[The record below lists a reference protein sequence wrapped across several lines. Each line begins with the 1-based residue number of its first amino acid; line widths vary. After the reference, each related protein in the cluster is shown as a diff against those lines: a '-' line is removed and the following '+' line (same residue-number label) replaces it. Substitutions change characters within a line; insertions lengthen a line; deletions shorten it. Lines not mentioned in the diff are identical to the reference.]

1 MRADDEQ
8 RLLPRVSRL
17 KLEHLNT
24 FLSVARYGSISRA
37 AEALNLTQPTAT
49 ARIKAL
55 ESSVGD
61 KLFDRTGSG
70 MTLTKRGDMLLRYAE
85 QFQQLSD
92 MVEENVMDAAGVDRL
107 MRIGVSETI
116 AQSWLPDFIGALH
129 REFPHLKLEISVDI
143 SLNLREQLLHRD
155 IDLAILL
162 GPISD
167 FTVDN
172 IELPSVELV
181 WFRAANQS
189 DDPVDFRT
197 TPIATYARSTRPYR
211 ELRAELFERLGPD
224 FTLFPS
230 SSLSSCFRM
239 VEAGLA
245 VGALPKSLGSPLV
258 DDGKL
263 VECDVGW
270 TPSPLKFS
278 ASYIGEPR
286 NHLIESAAKTAQT
299 IAAKEI

>member
-1 MRADDEQ
+1 M
-8 RLLPRVSRL
+8 SRL
-17 KLEHLNT
+17 KLEHLQT
-24 FLSVARYGSISRA
+24 FLAVARYGSVSRA

-49 ARIKAL
+49 SRIKAMEASL
-55 ESSVGD
+55 GTKV
-61 KLFDRTGSG
+61 FDRTATG
-70 MTLTKRGDMLLRYAE
+70 MSLTKRGDMLLQYAA

-129 REFPHLKLEISVDI
+129 KDFPNLKIEISVDI
-143 SLNLREQLLHRD
+143 SLNLREQLLRREV
-155 IDLAILL
+155 DLAILL

-181 WFRAANQS
+181 WFRAAGEGR
-189 DDPVDFRT
+189 DVDLRT
-197 TPIATYARSTRPYR
+197 TPIATYARNTRPFR
-211 ELRAELFERLGPD
+211 ELRAKLFDRFGPD
-224 FTLFPS
+224 ITLFPS

-245 VGALPKSLGSPLV
+245 VGALPKALGRSMV
-258 DDGKL
+258 EAGKL
-263 VECDVGW
+263 VEFDAGVA
-270 TPSPLKFS
+270 PSPLNFS

-286 NHLIESAAKTAQT
+286 NYVIEAAAKTAQA
-299 IAAKEI
+299 IAAKEL

>member
-1 MRADDEQ
+1 MH
-8 RLLPRVSRL
+8 PVSRL
-17 KLEHLNT
+17 KLEHLQT
-24 FLSVARYGSISRA
+24 FLAVARYGSVSRA

-49 ARIKAL
+49 SRIKAMEANL
-55 ESSVGD
+55 GTKVFE
-61 KLFDRTGSG
+61 RTATG
-70 MTLTKRGDMLLRYAE
+70 MSLTKRGDMLLQYAA

-129 REFPHLKLEISVDI
+129 KAFPSLKIEISVDI
-143 SLNLREQLLHRD
+143 SLNLREQLLRRE

-181 WFRAANQS
+181 WFRAASQNAH
-189 DDPVDFRT
+189 DVDLRT
-197 TPIATYARSTRPYR
+197 TPIATYARNTRPFR
-211 ELRAELFERLGPD
+211 ELRAKLFDKFGPD
-224 FTLFPS
+224 ITLFPS

-245 VGALPKSLGSPLV
+245 VGALPKALGQAMV
-258 DDGKL
+258 DAGKL
-263 VECDVGW
+263 VEFDAGVA
-270 TPSPLKFS
+270 PSPLNFS

-286 NHLIESAAKTAQT
+286 NYVIEAAAKTAQA
-299 IAAKEI
+299 IAAKEL